1 MPSAVR
7 LREDYSA
14 DELRTSAR
22 RSKNVNQ
29 SRRLLSLAAV
39 RDGMDRGAAAKIG
52 GMDRQTLRDWVHRFN
67 AAGPEGLFDNW
78 TEGPKPRLSA
88 EQLAQFAQI
97 VEAGPD
103 REVDGVVR
111 WRRLD
116 LKRVIAERFGVDFH
130 PRYVGKLLKKLGFSH
145 ISARPR
151 HPAQDE
157 RIVEAFKKNFPHAL
171 KAHLDGLPEITPVE
185 IWFED
190 EARIGQKNGQVRQ
203 WARRGT
209 RPRQPADQRYDN
221 AYLFGAIC
229 PARGVGAALA
239 LPYADAD
246 MMQLHLDEI
255 SRNVAAGAHAVLLLD
270 RAGWH
275 TTSKLDVPDNITP
288 IFLPSR
294 APELNPVENV
304 WQYLRQNWLSNTVF
318 ENYDAIVDAACAAWR
333 KLIAQPETI
342 TSIGMRDWAHVGQPL

>member
-1 MPSAVR
+1 MASAVG

-14 DELRTSAR
+14 AELRALAR

-39 RDGMDRGAAAKIG
+39 RDGMDRGSAAKIG

-67 AAGPEGLFDNW
+67 GSGLEGLIDNW

-97 VEAGPD
+97 VEAGPN
-103 REVDGVVR
+103 REKDGVVR
-111 WRRLD
+111 WRRID

-130 PRYVGKLLKKLGFSH
+130 PRYVGKLLKKPGFN
-145 ISARPR
+145 ISRQAPSSSSGRADR
-151 HPAQDE
+151 RGFQ
-157 RIVEAFKKNFPHAL
+157 KNFPHAL
-171 KAHLDGLPEITPVE
+171 KAHLEGLPKTTPVE

-229 PARGVGAALA
+229 PASPRRSGRPLV
-239 LPYADAD
+239 LPHADNTD
-246 MMQLHLDEI
+246 MMQLHLNEI
-255 SRNVAAGAHAVLLLD
+255 SRNVAEGFTRCSAPRPGRMA
-270 RAGWH
+270 
-275 TTSKLDVPDNITP
+275 TT
-288 IFLPSR
+288 
-294 APELNPVENV
+294 
-304 WQYLRQNWLSNTVF
+304 RQ
-318 ENYDAIVDAACAAWR
+318 A
-333 KLIAQPETI
+333 
-342 TSIGMRDWAHVGQPL
+342 

>member
-1 MPSAVR
+1 MLAAVG

-14 DELRTSAR
+14 EELRALAR
-22 RSKNVNQ
+22 GSKTINQ

-67 AAGPEGLFDNW
+67 ASGPEGLIDNW
-78 TEGPKPRLSA
+78 SEGPKPRLSA
-88 EQLAQFAQI
+88 EQLAQLAQI

-103 REVDGVVR
+103 REKDGVVR
-111 WRRLD
+111 WRRID

-130 PRYVGKLLKKLGFSH
+130 PRCVGKLLQRLGFSH
-145 ISARPR
+145 ISAPPR

-157 RIVEAFKKNFPHAL
+157 RIIEAFKKTSRAL
-171 KAHLDGLPEITPVE
+171 KAHLEGLPETTPVE

-209 RPRQPADQRYDN
+209 RPCQPADQRYDN

-239 LPYADAD
+239 LPYADTD

-255 SRNVAAGAHAVLLLD
+255 SRNVTAGAHAVLLLD

-275 TTSKLDVPDNITP
+275 TTGKLDVSDNITP

-304 WQYLRQNWLSNTVF
+304 WQYLRQNWLSNRVF
-318 ENYDAIVDAACAAWR
+318 ETYDDIIDAACEAWNR
-333 KLIAQPETI
+333 LTAQPALI
-342 TSIGMRDWAHVGQPL
+342 TSIGMRDWAHVGHK